1 MDERTQ
7 RTIREVAEELG
18 LTVMAG
24 KEGLGQVV
32 TGAQVSD
39 LLSYVMAQ
47 GRAGDLWVTIQTHP
61 NIIAVAALARL
72 AGIVVAAGFDPG
84 EETLDRA
91 DEENTPV
98 LVGEESAFRIAGRL
112 YELGVR

>member
-1 MDERTQ
+1 MAEQTQ
-7 RTIREVAEELG
+7 RTVAEVAQALG
-18 LTVMAG
+18 LTVLAG
-24 KEGLGQVV
+24 EEGLGRTV

-98 LVGEESAFRIAGRL
+98 LVSEESAFRVAGRL